1 MVNAVKVDKLAH
13 REVAIKYN
21 VSVGLVSRLIVV
33 DRKDPAFM
41 QRITEREMK
50 RRQKMRAVIDH
61 ALRKLNESATR
72 FRAADV

>member
-1 MVNAVKVDKLAH
+1 MVNAVKSDKLAH
-13 REVAIKYN
+13 RKVSIKYN
-21 VSVGLVSRLIVV
+21 VSVGLVSRLIVEE
-33 DRKDPAFM
+33 RKDPAFM

>member
-1 MVNAVKVDKLAH
+1 MVKAVKVDKLAH

-21 VSVGLVSRLIVV
+21 VNARLVSRLIVE

-50 RRQKMRAVIDH
+50 RRQKMRTVIDH
-61 ALRKLNESATR
+61 ALCKLNESSTM